1 MPTVLILAVFLSV
14 CPFLYIVCVCGWSMG
29 GLALFFCI
37 VAQQQ
42 MVSPCASSPLVFHF
56 LPACTATHRCVFKE
70 IFHNVLHSHHQG
82 VITSSDTAGDWQSP
96 KLTYFHNSKSK
107 RPDLQHTAA
116 DLFCSRPSADIS
128 TEAERWMLLVL
139 AAFTKTTGGQ
149 MNLMK
154 PFSASWQHTAVYQS
168 IPVRG
173 CFHSEVC
180 HITSN
185 TVS

>member
-1 MPTVLILAVFLSV
+1 MLYTSFLFCYHDFVHQIFSSFVDLKCWHITFSLTCLQCWFWLFFSLSALFFIL
-14 CPFLYIVCVCGWSMG
+14 CVCVCVWSMGG

-107 RPDLQHTAA
+107 GPDLQYTAA
-116 DLFCSRPSADIS
+116 DLFSSFWQELFFLLLPVCRYQYWGWKMNAPGPS
-128 TEAERWMLLVL
+128 
-139 AAFTKTTGGQ
+139 
-149 MNLMK
+149 
-154 PFSASWQHTAVYQS
+154 S
-168 IPVRG
+168 I
-173 CFHSEVC
+173 H
-180 HITSN
+180 
-185 TVS
+185 